1 MTSNIQNIERN
12 DLLSKLWIDFCT
24 VTPSN
29 NNAVDAMDRVYEAI
43 TTRSDI
49 FNLKQSVDL
58 WDSAMDKLDSDSAIR
73 DLAMDRVKDIINA
86 VKN

>member
-1 MTSNIQNIERN
+1 MTTNIQNMERN

-29 NNAVDAMDRVYEAI
+29 NSALDARDSIYEAI

-49 FNLKQSVDL
+49 FTLKQSVDL
-58 WDSAMDKLDSDSAIR
+58 WDAAIDKLDSDSEVR
-73 DLAMDRVKDIINA
+73 NLAMNRVRAIIEA
-86 VKN
+86 VKE